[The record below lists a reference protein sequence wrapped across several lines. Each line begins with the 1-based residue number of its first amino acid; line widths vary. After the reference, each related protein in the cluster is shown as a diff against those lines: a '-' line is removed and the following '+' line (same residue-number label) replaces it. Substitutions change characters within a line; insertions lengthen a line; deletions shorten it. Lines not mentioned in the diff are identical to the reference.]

1 MNNFLIC
8 DLQFGSTGKGAI
20 AYYLAKKHS
29 LTTAVCAYT
38 PNAGHTAVDGYRKF
52 IHTVLPIAAA
62 VPSVTDVLLGPGAVF
77 DPQLLC
83 VEAERIAAAIGG
95 EKNLIIHPAAVPLI
109 NEDSGSE
116 LKFVVIGSTMKGT
129 AAANWRRMQRLPGTI
144 VGDDWRDFDYVAAR
158 LWRAGWRLDVDAH
171 KYGVALTR
179 GELGGGCIVEGAQ
192 GYSLSVYHGFYP
204 HVTSRDTTPNQI
216 AADCGLGSRYAERYK
231 VVGTMRTYPIR
242 VANRFDADGKQVGW
256 SGPFYPDSIELDWEK
271 DLGLKPEL
279 TTVTKLPRRIA
290 TFSRQQV
297 KGAVRICEPHQIFLN
312 FAQYVADDDELL
324 GFIEYVNSLGTK
336 ICYTGWGADNA
347 DIREIE

>member
-83 VEAERIAAAIGG
+83 VEAERIAVAIGG

-204 HVTSRDTTPNQI
+204 HVTSRDTIEWGDVAKTANALRRALQG
-216 AADCGLGSRYAERYK
+216 CGHNAHVPDPRGEPVRRGRETGR
-231 VVGTMRTYPIR
+231 VVGAVLP
-242 VANRFDADGKQVGW
+242 
-256 SGPFYPDSIELDWEK
+256 
-271 DLGLKPEL
+271 GLH
-279 TTVTKLPRRIA
+279 RA
-290 TFSRQQV
+290 
-297 KGAVRICEPHQIFLN
+297 
-312 FAQYVADDDELL
+312 
-324 GFIEYVNSLGTK
+324 
-336 ICYTGWGADNA
+336 
-347 DIREIE
+347 